1 MSLAMVAC
9 DEKVIEPEVYK
20 PVGTD
25 CESIESIGSFSYA
38 TPYNDAIVYVSENRT
53 LLILSPEVK
62 DAPTRFNVMSMS
74 HLSVDGVDS
83 YAVDAVS
90 CVSGKSVKIVIY
102 ELADGKF
109 VHNMEY
115 RIN

>member
-1 MSLAMVAC
+1 MSLVMVAC

-20 PVGTD
+20 PVGAD

-38 TPYNDAIVYVSENRT
+38 TPYNDAIVYVSESRT
-53 LLILSPEVK
+53 LLAHSNEVNG
-62 DAPTRFNVMSMS
+62 APTRYNVVSMC

-83 YAVDAVS
+83 YVADAVS
-90 CVSGKSVKIVIY
+90 CVSGKSVRIVIY
-102 ELADGKF
+102 ECADGKF
-109 VHNMEY
+109 VHNTED